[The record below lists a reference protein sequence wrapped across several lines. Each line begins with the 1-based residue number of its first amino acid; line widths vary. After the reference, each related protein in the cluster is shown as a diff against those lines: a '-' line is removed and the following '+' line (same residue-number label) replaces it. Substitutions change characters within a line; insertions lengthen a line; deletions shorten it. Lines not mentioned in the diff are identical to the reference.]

1 MREAGC
7 RKFTAV
13 LCHADP
19 VQMSPPAGVMDG
31 AVAPRQSLLNLEG
44 HPGELILSSERAPEG
59 MLI

>member
-44 HPGELILSSERAPEG
+44 HLGELILSSEKAPEG